1 MIASGRKTNPA
12 YALQDPRGLG
22 LKCAAFC
29 TQKSSSHTAGTAP
42 CSPFQRQRCCWV
54 PSLHLLQL
62 PPAVCRD
69 HGPWRAGHGVLVM
82 ALIGQSL
89 AIRLFKFFNVAQLDP
104 FTDPLPSS
112 LMGAGSLSAP
122 SVCHPMGLR
131 FKLFALVL
139 VPRGSATAAGMG
151 STANERWL

>member
-1 MIASGRKTNPA
+1 
-12 YALQDPRGLG
+12 
-22 LKCAAFC
+22 
-29 TQKSSSHTAGTAP
+29 
-42 CSPFQRQRCCWV
+42 
-54 PSLHLLQL
+54 
-62 PPAVCRD
+62 
-69 HGPWRAGHGVLVM
+69 M